1 LILLNGPP
9 ASGKSTLAARFV
21 ESHPL
26 ALNLEIDVVR
36 HLLGGWADQPTEAGL
51 LARKIAIGMA
61 RTALEA
67 GRDVIIPQLVAR
79 PDFVS
84 ELERLARDSGVR
96 FVEVALTASK
106 DEMRDWF
113 ASRSAAPDAAT
124 HLDAELL
131 VDRLGGG
138 AALDQMFDDFVQ
150 LVESRPGT
158 RTVPARRDDVE
169 RTLRELERVLAEDV
183 SGDDAG

>member
-67 GRDVIIPQLVAR
+67 GRDVIIPSWSRGRNSSA
-79 PDFVS
+79 S
-84 ELERLARDSGVR
+84 SNGWHA
-96 FVEVALTASK
+96 TA
-106 DEMRDWF
+106 
-113 ASRSAAPDAAT
+113 A
-124 HLDAELL
+124 
-131 VDRLGGG
+131 
-138 AALDQMFDDFVQ
+138 
-150 LVESRPGT
+150 
-158 RTVPARRDDVE
+158 
-169 RTLRELERVLAEDV
+169 
-183 SGDDAG
+183 